1 MNSQWAETAAPW
13 TSQHDDGVF
22 ITEEDTSKQHA
33 QTLTWLF
40 HSATDIHTQ
49 KEKEKKMCNSM
60 HGQRCDIMP
69 VIYINQELVT
79 SATLRDISIKED
91 TIHCQG
97 FQGAQWLHLFIQN
110 AVPD

>member
-1 MNSQWAETAAPW
+1 
-13 TSQHDDGVF
+13 
-22 ITEEDTSKQHA
+22 
-33 QTLTWLF
+33 
-40 HSATDIHTQ
+40 
-49 KEKEKKMCNSM
+49 M

-97 FQGAQWLHLFIQN
+97 FQGAQ
-110 AVPD
+110 